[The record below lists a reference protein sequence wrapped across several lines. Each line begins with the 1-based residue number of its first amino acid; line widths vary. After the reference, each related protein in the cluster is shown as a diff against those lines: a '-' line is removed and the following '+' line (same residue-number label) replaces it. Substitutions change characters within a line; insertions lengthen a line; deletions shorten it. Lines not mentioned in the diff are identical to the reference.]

1 MTVRFAIVAVV
12 SLGLSA
18 CASRPQTRDEL
29 CAPLLD
35 FARSVGP
42 DEERSISFHT
52 SWGRNFRDNPEPA
65 IFAKRCVHGD
75 YRPARSV
82 CNYLIEH
89 GATEFAGR
97 NAQRAIACLAPESHL
112 GPDVELEEGI
122 FRIGFGTPNRGSRIT
137 VKFSRDEELGGM
149 ALRIDAEGH

>member
-12 SLGLSA
+12 SLALSA

-29 CAPLLD
+29 CAPLLG

-65 IFAKRCVHGD
+65 IFAKHCVHGD
-75 YRPARSV
+75 YRPAKSV

-97 NAQRAIACLAPESHL
+97 NAQRVIACLAPESRF

-137 VKFSRDEELGGM
+137 VKFSKDEELGGM